1 MIAAFLLPL
10 FWLMVVGY
18 GITASGL
25 IMPTPRLIRAVT
37 AIGSVVGG
45 AAGLTLACLVLWTD
59 ASLTLEA
66 PALLTVA
73 GGWLFH
79 LDRLGALFLAL
90 ISGVAIPVGIYA
102 TSYTASYEGRY
113 STRWMAFNF
122 GVFLLSMSLVTAAAN
137 AITFL
142 LCWELMAISSF
153 FLVVT
158 EHDREESVRAGVW
171 YLAMTHAGLLALLS
185 AFFLLGAD
193 GPTAAGWTFAAMRS
207 AAPQLPSST
216 RNAIFLLA
224 LLGFGSK
231 AGMVPFHVWLPRA
244 HPAAP
249 SHVSALMSA
258 VMVKLGIYGLL
269 RIGLDVLGGG
279 PSWWGTLII
288 ILGAASALTGV
299 LYALVADDLKRLLA
313 YSTVENVGL
322 VLLGVG
328 AGFLFLSLSQPEAA
342 MLAMAAALL
351 HVINH
356 AAFKGT
362 LFLSAGSIVHATG
375 TRDMNLLGGL
385 VKRAPWTVATFL
397 VGAMSIAAL
406 PPLNGFVSEWLL
418 FQSFLPGVASSR
430 AAIAGLLTLGVGALA
445 LTGGLAAATFVKA
458 FGISCLAIP
467 RSNEAAQAHESPRS
481 MRVGMVLMA
490 ASCPLLALATIPTLT
505 TITGALATLAG
516 LGGLS
521 GTTPVFHLGVT
532 LRTPNG
538 MATMSPVAIALVL
551 VAALVGTWIVVRVV
565 ARRTVRIG
573 DTWGCGRI
581 GQTPRMEYTST
592 AFAEP
597 LRRVF
602 DQLYRP
608 NEDMAVG
615 VVHPESPY
623 YIQSVTYRTTIHPW
637 FQRVLY
643 DPLVD
648 GVERVAVWTRRLQS
662 GSVNAYLGY
671 IVFVLVLLLVWV
683 IGF

>member
-1 MIAAFLLPL
+1 MIAAILPPL
-10 FWLMVVGY
+10 FWVMVAGY
-18 GITASGL
+18 LIAAAGL
-25 IMPTPRLIRAVT
+25 VQPTLRLVRAVT

-45 AAGLTLACLVLWTD
+45 AAGLVLSCLVLWTD
-59 ASLTLEA
+59 ASLTVDA
-66 PALLTVA
+66 PSLLAVA

-79 LDRLGALFLAL
+79 LDRLGALFLAV

-102 TSYTASYEGRY
+102 ASYTAGYEGRC
-113 STRWMAFNF
+113 STRWMSFNF
-122 GVFLLSMSLVTAAAN
+122 GVFLLSMSLVAAAAN
-137 AITFL
+137 AVTFL
-142 LCWELMAISSF
+142 LCWELMAVSSF

-158 EHDREESVRAGVW
+158 EHDREQSVQAGLW
-171 YLAMTHAGLLALLS
+171 YLAMTHAGLLALLA
-185 AFFLLGAD
+185 AFFLLSAGDPPA
-193 GPTAAGWTFAAMRS
+193 TGWTFAAMRA
-207 AAPQLPSST
+207 AAPHLSANT

-224 LLGFGSK
+224 LAGFGSK
-231 AGMVPFHVWLPRA
+231 AGVVPFHVWLPRA

-269 RIGLDVLGGG
+269 RIGLDLLGGG
-279 PSWWGTLII
+279 PSWWGTLLIV
-288 ILGAASALTGV
+288 LGAASALTGV

-328 AGFLFLSLSQPEAA
+328 AGFLFLSLSQPEPA
-342 MLAMAAALL
+342 MLAISAALL

-375 TRDMNLLGGL
+375 TRDMNRMGGL
-385 VKRAPWTVATFL
+385 VRHMPWTVATLL
-397 VGAMSIAAL
+397 VGSMSIAAL

-467 RSNEAAQAHESPRS
+467 RSEEAGHAHESPRS

-505 TITGALATLAG
+505 TITGALAG
-516 LGGLS
+516 LGGLTW
-521 GTTPVFHLGVT
+521 TTPAFTLGVA

-538 MATMSPVAIALVL
+538 MATMSPAAIAVVL
-551 VAALVGTWIVVRVV
+551 VAALALTWLVVRVI
-565 ARRTVRIG
+565 AKPRIRIG

-608 NEDMAVG
+608 NDDTAVG
-615 VVHPESPY
+615 VVRPESPY
-623 YIQSVTYRTTIHPW
+623 YIESMTYQTTIHPW
-637 FQRVLY
+637 FQRMLY
-643 DPLVD
+643 DPLID
-648 GVERVAVWTRRLQS
+648 GVERVAAWTRRLQS

-671 IVFVLVLLLVWV
+671 IVLVLVVLLVWV

>member
-1 MIAAFLLPL
+1 MSPFFLLPL
-10 FWLMVVGY
+10 FWLMVAGY
-18 GITASGL
+18 GVAAAGSV
-25 IMPTPRLIRAVT
+25 MPTARLTRAVT
-37 AIGSVVGG
+37 AVGSVLGG
-45 AAGLTLACLVLWTD
+45 VAGLTLACLVLWAD
-59 ASLTLEA
+59 VSLTVEA
-66 PALLTVA
+66 PALLAVA
-73 GGWLFH
+73 GGWLCH

-90 ISGVAIPVGIYA
+90 ISGVAIPVGVYA
-102 TSYTASYEGRY
+102 TGYTSAYESRY
-113 STRWMAFNF
+113 STRWMAFSF
-122 GVFLLSMSLVTAAAN
+122 GLFLLTMSLVACAAN
-137 AITFL
+137 AVTFL
-142 LCWELMAISSF
+142 LCWELMALSSF

-158 EHDREESVRAGVW
+158 EHDRDDAVRAGLW
-171 YLAMTHAGLLALLS
+171 YLAMTHAGLLALLA
-185 AFFLLGAD
+185 AFFLLGA
-193 GPTAAGWTFAAMRS
+193 GSSAPAAWTFAAMRAS
-207 AAPQLPSST
+207 APQLSSST
-216 RNAIFLLA
+216 RNAIFVLA

-269 RIGLDVLGGG
+269 RIGLDLLGGG
-279 PSWWGTLII
+279 PSWWGTVII

-328 AGFLFLSLSQPEAA
+328 AGFLFLSLRQPEAA
-342 MLAMAAALL
+342 MLSMAAALL

-356 AAFKGT
+356 AAFKGA
-362 LFLSAGSIVHATG
+362 LFLSAGSVVHATG

-385 VKRAPWTVATFL
+385 VTRAPWTVATFL

-418 FQSFLPGVASSR
+418 FQSFLPGVASSQ
-430 AAIAGLLTLGVGALA
+430 ASIAGLLTLGVGALA

-467 RSNEAAQAHESPRS
+467 RSDAAARAHESPRS
-481 MRVGMVLMA
+481 MIAGMMLMA
-490 ASCPLLALATIPTLT
+490 VACPLLALATVPTLT
-505 TITGALATLAG
+505 TITGALAPLAVF
-516 LGGLS
+516 GGLS
-521 GTTPVFHLGVT
+521 SKAPAFHAGVT
-532 LRTPNG
+532 LQTPNG
-538 MATMSPVAIALVL
+538 MATMSPVMIAAAL
-551 VAALVGTWIVVRVV
+551 VAALVGTWVVVRLV
-565 ARRTVRIG
+565 ATRTVRIG

-608 NEDMAVG
+608 NEDLAVSI
-615 VVHPESPY
+615 VRPESPY
-623 YIQSVTYRTTIHPW
+623 YIRSVTYKTTIHPW
-637 FQRVLY
+637 FQRTLY
-643 DPLVD
+643 DPLIA
-648 GVERVAVWTRRLQS
+648 GIERAATWTRRLQS

-671 IVFVLVLLLVWV
+671 IVFVLVVLLAWV